1 VVRHEAIGNRGSKY
15 CREAKRR
22 LAIGDRIEGGG
33 GGRCGGGRSRSWGR
47 CLRRSL
53 LFPCLPFPRA
63 VDGGGRGIPLLPLC
77 RGGPQKGKDRSDQ
90 AWAAP
95 AAPVRPITDQRPKP
109 IRGPRRSKAAR
120 AGVRLANRPPPGGWL
135 ARGPRARVRR
145 WRLLTRVLGGP
156 SDAGRTA
163 VAPREVRVRR
173 KGNYCVDVRIASHR
187 IAIPAAAGAWDW
199 EETAN
204 RPPTTRFAKAPS
216 IVSGFQLPPALSG
229 CLSIHL
235 RRMASWITAWFTAF
249 PRGPFCTSHWYLEP
263 RMLPPIL
270 SERSVSG

>member
-15 CREAKRR
+15 CREATQR
-22 LAIGDRIEGGG
+22 LAIGDRIGGGG

-95 AAPVRPITDQRPKP
+95 AAPVRPITNQRPKP

-173 KGNYCVDVRIASHR
+173 KGNYCVDVRIASQSQR
-187 IAIPAAAGAWDW
+187 RRAPGTGRRRQ
-199 EETAN
+199 TARQPHVLQK
-204 RPPTTRFAKAPS
+204 RPPSFLDSNFHRPYLGVF
-216 IVSGFQLPPALSG
+216 
-229 CLSIHL
+229 LSISEGWHRGSRPGSL
-235 RRMASWITAWFTAF
+235 LFPGGLSARRTGILNPVCSHRFFRKGAF
-249 PRGPFCTSHWYLEP
+249 LDR
-263 RMLPPIL
+263 
-270 SERSVSG
+270 

>member
-1 VVRHEAIGNRGSKY
+1 MPRG
-15 CREAKRR
+15 EAK
-22 LAIGDRIEGGG
+22 AGDRRSDRGRRRGAVRRRAEPELGPMPATLAALPLPSLPTGGG
-33 GGRCGGGRSRSWGR
+33 W
-47 CLRRSL
+47 RRTGDPSAASL
-53 LFPCLPFPRA
+53 PWT
-63 VDGGGRGIPLLPLC
+63 

-95 AAPVRPITDQRPKP
+95 AAPVRPITNQRPKP

-173 KGNYCVDVRIASHR
+173 KGNYCVDVRIASQSQR
-187 IAIPAAAGAWDW
+187 RRAPGTGRRRQ
-199 EETAN
+199 TARQPHVLQK
-204 RPPTTRFAKAPS
+204 RPPSFLDSNFHRPYLGVF
-216 IVSGFQLPPALSG
+216 
-229 CLSIHL
+229 LSISEGWHRGSRPGSL
-235 RRMASWITAWFTAF
+235 LFPGGLSARRTGILNPVCSHRFFRKGAF
-249 PRGPFCTSHWYLEP
+249 LDR
-263 RMLPPIL
+263 
-270 SERSVSG
+270 